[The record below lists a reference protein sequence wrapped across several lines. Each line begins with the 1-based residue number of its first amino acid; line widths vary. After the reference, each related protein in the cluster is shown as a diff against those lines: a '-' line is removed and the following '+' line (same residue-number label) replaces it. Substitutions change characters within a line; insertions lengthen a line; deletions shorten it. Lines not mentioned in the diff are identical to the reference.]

1 MVCANRIWRIKYDK
15 KRDLLFR
22 YHLYIWWKKL
32 NDVLG
37 NKLPEASDQK
47 RTILNLYNSGIE
59 PEIISLELDI
69 NEDIIRD
76 IIKNE
81 NKREGGNTNNN
92 LSNYLLNKFYLSH
105 LR

>member
-1 MVCANRIWRIKYDK
+1 MK
-15 KRDLLFR
+15 KIDE
-22 YHLYIWWKKL
+22 
-32 NDVLG
+32 VLV
-37 NKLPEASDQK
+37 NKLPEASNQK

-81 NKREGGNTNNN
+81 SKREERK
-92 LSNYLLNKFYLSH
+92 Y
-105 LR
+105 